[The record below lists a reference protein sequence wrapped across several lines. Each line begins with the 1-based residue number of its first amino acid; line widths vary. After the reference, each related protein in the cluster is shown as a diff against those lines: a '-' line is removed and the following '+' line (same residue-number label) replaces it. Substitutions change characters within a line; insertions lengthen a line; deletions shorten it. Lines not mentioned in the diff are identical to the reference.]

1 MPGEQQHGTR
11 RRARLYA
18 LTDGRTAAAR
28 TVLTMDTMITATV
41 AADDHGGL
49 SSEWQAILAMCR
61 PPNGRAVAEI
71 AARMHMRLTPMT
83 VLLGELLDR
92 GLIHHR
98 PPLEAAETSNVHL
111 LTRIRDSLAR
121 I

>member
-1 MPGEQQHGTR
+1 
-11 RRARLYA
+11 
-18 LTDGRTAAAR
+18 
-28 TVLTMDTMITATV
+28 MITATV
-41 AADDHGGL
+41 APNAHGSL
-49 SSEWQAILAMCR
+49 PTEWQAILAMCQ

-71 AARMHMRLTPMT
+71 AARMHMRLTPTT
-83 VLLGELLDR
+83 VLLGELFDR
-92 GLIHHR
+92 GLIHYR